1 MSSWGQG
8 WGQFDEFP
16 SSQICINWR
25 NVEPV
30 IFLNKYWKNTQ
41 YEDFELGTV
50 SRVGISAELV
60 SCFVPNRTN
69 AGAGGE

>member
-1 MSSWGQG
+1 M
-8 WGQFDEFP
+8 
-16 SSQICINWR
+16 
-25 NVEPV
+25 EPV